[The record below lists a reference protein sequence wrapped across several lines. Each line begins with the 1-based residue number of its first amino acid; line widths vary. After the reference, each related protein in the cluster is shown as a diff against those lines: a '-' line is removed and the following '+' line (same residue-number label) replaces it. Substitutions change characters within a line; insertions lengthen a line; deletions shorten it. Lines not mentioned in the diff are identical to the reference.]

1 MFIGGHIKMTSRIP
15 IALIIGTFT
24 SIVLAILEATVPHV
38 LLETLQAPG
47 GITIIYLWGAHGG
60 TVPDFLSE
68 AVFVAV
74 NAAVYSLIV
83 LVVFRLLVDRR

>member
-1 MFIGGHIKMTSRIP
+1 MFIGGYIKMTSRIP
-15 IALIIGTFT
+15 IALVMGTFT
-24 SIVLAILEATVPHV
+24 AIGLAILEATVPHV
-38 LLETLQAPG
+38 LLRTLQAPG

-60 TVPDFLSE
+60 IVPEFLSE

-83 LVVFRLLVDRR
+83 LGVFRLFVDRR